1 MQYHVKLKICGIT
14 SLEDALISVDC
25 GAEYLGF
32 NFFPAS
38 PRFIA
43 PDVVREITDQ
53 LPPGIITAGIFVN
66 EARPEDV
73 TAILEKAG
81 VKMAQLHGDESPEYC
96 EKVGAW
102 RVIKALRVNP
112 DFDAGDVLKF
122 PAEAVL
128 LDAFDKKLFGGT
140 GKTLDWE
147 IAAKASRLTRLFLAG
162 GLSPENIA
170 QAIEQVRPFAVDV
183 NSGVEISPGRKDPEK
198 LRKLKEVLEKF

>member
-53 LPPGIITAGIFVN
+53 LPPEIITAGIFVN

-96 EKVGAW
+96 EKVGAR
-102 RVIKALRVNP
+102 RVIKALRVTP
-112 DFDAGDVLKF
+112 DFEAGDVLKF

-147 IAAKASRLTRLFLAG
+147 IAGKASRLTRLFLAG